1 MNVDRDDLG
10 SERLTIG
17 DPVREMGEDGQNGGP
32 NPPKIAPTKWV
43 KDGEGGSRIMKP
55 ASSFYS

>member
-10 SERLTIG
+10 SERLTVG

-43 KDGEGGSRIMKP
+43 KVDQES
-55 ASSFYS
+55 